1 MAMTVNVHEAK
12 SRLSELLVRV
22 EGGEEIVIA
31 RAGKPIAQL
40 TAVTPP
46 RDRSFG
52 IMHLSVP
59 ESFFDHLPESELA
72 AWE

>member
-1 MAMTVNVHEAK
+1 MQTVNVHEAK

-22 EGGEEIVIA
+22 EAGEEIVIA
-31 RAGKPIAQL
+31 RAGKPVAQL

-46 RDRSFG
+46 ADRVFG
-52 IMHLSVP
+52 ILQMTVP
-59 ESFFDHLPESELA
+59 QSFFDPLPASELA